1 MRFDCVRSTAE
12 MRTHVAR
19 SAAPLRLCALLSGLA
34 LALVAPEARAVDDR
48 PTIVTDAVYIG
59 ARGEPGWA
67 LALGWDADF
76 YLAADRAV
84 SLGPAISLAVLSSD
98 RLSERTPAL
107 ALSVDVVRAKVGLNH
122 PGGLFRPFVLLG
134 GGFAWTRFAQRIE
147 APAGGQDEAWTG
159 MLTVGAGADVWSRG
173 RWGVTTLLA
182 TRIRAFGSERVPT
195 ASFEFGL
202 GFRFGL

>member
-12 MRTHVAR
+12 IRTHVAR
-19 SAAPLRLCALLSGLA
+19 TASASRVAALLTGLA
-34 LALVAPEARAVDDR
+34 ISLFAMEARAVDDR
-48 PTIVTDAVYIG
+48 PTIVTDAVYVG

-98 RLSERTPAL
+98 RLSERTPSL
-107 ALSVDVVRAKVGLNH
+107 GLSVEVVRAKIGLNH
-122 PGGLFRPFVLLG
+122 PGGLFRPFALVG

-147 APAGGQDEAWTG
+147 APAGAQDEAWTG
-159 MLTVGAGADVWSRG
+159 LFSVGAGADLWSRG
-173 RWGVTTLLA
+173 RWGVTTLLF
-182 TRIRAFGSERVPT
+182 TRLRAFGSERVPT
-195 ASFEFGL
+195 ASFEFDL